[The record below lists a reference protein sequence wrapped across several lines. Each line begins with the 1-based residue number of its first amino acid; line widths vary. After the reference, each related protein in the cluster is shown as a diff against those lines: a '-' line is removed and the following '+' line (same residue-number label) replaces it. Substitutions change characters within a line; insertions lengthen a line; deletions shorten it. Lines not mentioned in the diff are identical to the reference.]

1 MPLDISLV
9 QVLDAHA
16 DGRAQDVHVAI
27 PGQIVDW
34 TSGTAT
40 VQPTVRKPLTSA
52 DGVLCFETLPQIK
65 NVPCFVQASGGFI
78 CSMPYAAGDPVFLIF
93 SEQSYAEYLA
103 NGTVSSPKDIRR
115 HGVGYPYAIPGPRP
129 ASKALT
135 SLDATKMVVGRDGQ
149 NELITIGAGQ
159 LDIGVGGDNLVT
171 KTDFAA
177 FLAALHTL
185 LVDSSAWLDGGTAA
199 STLDTAISSGPAKP
213 NYTSLVKAK

>member
-16 DGRAQDVHVAI
+16 DGRAQDVHVAV

-65 NVPCFVQASGGFI
+65 NVPCFIQASGGFI

-93 SEQSYAEYLA
+93 SEQSYAEWLS
-103 NGTVSSPKDIRR
+103 NGTVSSPKDVRR

-129 ASKALT
+129 ASKAL
-135 SLDATKMVVGRDGQ
+135 SSIDSSKMVVGKDGGE
-149 NELITIGAGQ
+149 ELITIGAGQ
-159 LDIGVGGDNLVT
+159 LDIGAGGQPLAT
-171 KTDFAA
+171 KADMIALQATLASATCAA
-177 FLAALHTL
+177 GAVAFPVAFNP
-185 LVDSSAWLDGGTAA
+185 S
-199 STLDTAISSGPAKP
+199 
-213 NYTSLVKAK
+213 YTSLVKAK